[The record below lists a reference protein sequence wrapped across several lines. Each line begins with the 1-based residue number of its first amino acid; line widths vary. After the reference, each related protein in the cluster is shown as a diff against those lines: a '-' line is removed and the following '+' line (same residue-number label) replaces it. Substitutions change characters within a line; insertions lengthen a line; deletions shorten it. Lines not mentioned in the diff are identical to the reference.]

1 MLNRLVIRNYALI
14 EDLDISFS
22 TGLNILTGETG
33 AGKSI
38 IMGALSLILG
48 NRAESRYFFNQQK
61 KCIIEGYFKIQGY
74 NLQSF
79 FDENELDYEEET
91 VLRREISS
99 EGKSRSF
106 INDTPVNLT
115 TLKQLGELLIDIH
128 SQHATFE
135 INDENFQRLV
145 IDTLAA
151 NEALLSE
158 YQKKFKTYQEDQRKL
173 NILKETS
180 RKAKSELDYL
190 QFQMDEFEEANLS
203 TDEQEKLEQEL
214 EALTHAEE
222 IKRNLIS
229 ASYILSE
236 SDQAL
241 VIQLKESLS
250 QLQQVSKYLKEGEL
264 LVDRLQSCFIEIKDI
279 ASEIEHL
286 EQKTMVN
293 EARSGEINNRLSS
306 IYNLQKKHHVNSVAE
321 LLDIHRQI
329 KLRIDSISITD
340 DEIIKLEKGV
350 KDLYA
355 DLNVISETLSA
366 SRNEVIPAI
375 EEKVK
380 ETLTEAGMPHSVLQI
395 HNTLLDE
402 GIFNVFGRNKI
413 EFMFSANKGQVAAP
427 MNKVASGGEL
437 SRLMLTVKSLISRH
451 IALPTIIF
459 DEIDTGISG
468 EVALK
473 VGAIM
478 ERLSETMQ
486 VIAITHLPQIASK
499 GQAHYWVYKDDHQD
513 KTHTNIRLLNS
524 EERIVEIGKMLSGE
538 NPGEAALQHAKEL
551 LSLKLKVK

>member
-468 EVALK
+468 EIALK